1 MQHLCDAELIWAS
14 GMLASTNYLCQYLNL
29 TGKKVNCD
37 SMDASKDT
45 TGLTTEQATS
55 SRLQNGS
62 NTLEMQEDRV
72 FLAVL
77 KEVLMEPMFIILLAA
92 CIIYFAVGQ
101 YQEGFIMLVSIFI
114 VAGISLFQEY
124 RSKNAVQALK
134 KISAAKA
141 KVLRNGKAIQINTE
155 EIVVNDVLLLEEG
168 EVVAADG
175 IILAANDF
183 SINESILTG
192 ESFAV
197 RKTADDKSNVYKGT
211 LVTSGSA
218 TVKVANVGLK
228 TMFGKIGLSLKEIT
242 IVKTPL
248 QNQIRSFVRNMVWAG
263 ALAFL
268 IVVGF
273 NFYHSGNLI
282 QSFLQGLTLAMS
294 ILPEEIP
301 VAFSTF
307 QALGA
312 FRLLRNNIIV
322 KQPQYVETLGSAT
335 VICADKTGT
344 LTQNKMSIEY
354 LYDAASKISLAVKNT
369 PALPAAVIEY
379 AMWSSETDPFDPM
392 EKAIHA
398 LYAKN
403 AATDKRGFFK
413 QVHEYPIGG
422 KPPMMTHIFRN
433 GAGETIIAVKG
444 APEAILRQSN
454 LSVAALKHIET
465 QSLAYAKLGYRVLG
479 VGKGNWKAAQ
489 WPVSQEEFEFE
500 FLGLIAFQDPPKEN
514 IAQTISTFREAGIT
528 VKMITGDYAETAL
541 AIAGQIQMD
550 HNSEVLT
557 GQEVLQLSKEAL
569 QQKVKQVNIY
579 ARMFPEAKLK
589 VIDALKE
596 NGEVVAMTGDGV
608 NDGPA
613 LKAAHIGIAMGQR
626 GSEVA
631 KSAAS
636 LILTDD
642 DLAHMTEAVALGRK
656 IYDNLKKA
664 IQYIV
669 SIHIPII
676 LIVTVPLLLMW
687 KFTDIFSPVHVIF
700 LELIM
705 GPTCSI
711 IYENEPMEPGTM
723 QRPPRMMGATFLSL
737 KQLAVS
743 IVQGLMITAG
753 CLGIGYFYIREGSDD
768 TTVRTIIFI
777 TLLFSNVFLTL
788 VNRSFYYSIL
798 QTLRYKNNL
807 VPLIIGI
814 TLLLIAALLYVPFVQ
829 QLFRL
834 TPLTINTIGVCMM
847 AGLVSTCWLEG
858 WKYFQRKNIGKI

>member
-1 MQHLCDAELIWAS
+1 MKIT
-14 GMLASTNYLCQYLNL
+14 GST
-29 TGKKVNCD
+29 
-37 SMDASKDT
+37 A
-45 TGLTTEQATS
+45 GLTSAQVEL
-55 SRLQNGS
+55 SRQTHGS

-72 FLAVL
+72 LLQVL
-77 KEVLMEPMFIILLAA
+77 KEVVLEPMFILLLAA
-92 CIIYFAVGQ
+92 CIIYFVLGQ
-101 YQEGFIMLVSIFI
+101 YQEGIIMLVAIFL

-134 KISAAKA
+134 KLSAAHA
-141 KVLRNGKAIQINTE
+141 RVMRNNRVTKIATD
-155 EIVVNDVLLLEEG
+155 EIVVDDLLLLEEG
-168 EVVAADG
+168 EVVEADG
-175 IILAANDF
+175 LIISANDL
-183 SINESILTG
+183 SLNESILTG

-197 RKTADDKSNVYKGT
+197 TKNADNISTVYKGT

-218 TVKVANVGLK
+218 TVKVMAVGSK

-248 QNQIRSFVRNMVWAG
+248 QNQVRSFVRNMVWLG
-263 ALAFL
+263 AIAFL

-273 NFYHSGNLI
+273 NYYQSANFV

-312 FRLLRNNIIV
+312 FRLLKNNIIV

-335 VICADKTGT
+335 VICVDKTGT
-344 LTQNKMSIEY
+344 LTQNKMRIDY
-354 LYDAASKISLAVKNT
+354 VYDAYKKKSIAVKDREH
-369 PALPAAVIEY
+369 LPASLIEY
-379 AMWSSETDPFDPM
+379 AMWSSETNPFDPM
-392 EKAIHA
+392 EIVIHE
-398 LYAKN
+398 LYEKTTASDARKLF
-403 AATDKRGFFK
+403 T

-422 KPPMMTHIFRN
+422 KPPMMTHIFKNDR
-433 GAGETIIAVKG
+433 EEFIIAAKG
-444 APEAILRQSN
+444 APEAILQQSN
-454 LSVAALKHIET
+454 LPADALKLIEA
-465 QSLAYAKLGYRVLG
+465 QSISYAKLGYRVLG
-479 VGKGNWKAAQ
+479 VGKGTWKEVK
-489 WPVSQEEFEFE
+489 WPVSQQEFVFE

-514 IAQTISTFREAGIT
+514 IIKTIQTFREAGIA
-528 VKMITGDYAETAL
+528 VKMITGDYTETAL
-541 AIAGQIQMD
+541 AIAHQVQLN

-557 GQEVLQLSKEAL
+557 GEEVLKLGNDAL
-569 QQKVKQVNIY
+569 QQKVKKVNIY

-596 NGEVVAMTGDGV
+596 NGNVVAMTGDGV

-642 DLAHMTEAVALGRK
+642 DLAHMTDAVALGRK

-676 LIVTVPLLLMW
+676 LIVTLPLLLGW
-687 KFTDIFSPVHVIF
+687 TFTGIFSPVHVIF

-723 QRPPRMMGATFLSL
+723 VRPPRKMSATFLSF
-737 KQLAVS
+737 KQLLVS
-743 IVQGLMITAG
+743 IIQGLMITAA
-753 CLGIGYFYIREGSDD
+753 CLGIGFYYMQNGSSDAGI
-768 TTVRTIIFI
+768 RTIIFT
-777 TLLFSNVFLTL
+777 TLLFSNIFLTL
-788 VNRSFYYSIL
+788 VNRSFRFSVFT
-798 QTLRYKNNL
+798 TLRYKNNL
-807 VPLIIGI
+807 VPIIIGI
-814 TLLLIAALLYVPFVQ
+814 TLMFIAAFLYVPFVSD
-829 QLFRL
+829 LFRL
-834 TPLTINTIGVCMM
+834 QPLSPAII
-847 AGLVSTCWLEG
+847 ATCIAVALLGTLWMEV
-858 WKYFQRKNIGKI
+858 WKIFKKNSRNL

>member
-1 MQHLCDAELIWAS
+1 MQIAP
-14 GMLASTNYLCQYLNL
+14 TN
-29 TGKKVNCD
+29 
-37 SMDASKDT
+37 A
-45 TGLTTEQATS
+45 GLSAGQVTI
-55 SRLQNGS
+55 SRRQHGS
-62 NTLEMQEDRV
+62 NAIEMQEDRV
-72 FLAVL
+72 MLQVL
-77 KEVLMEPMFIILLAA
+77 KEIVLEPMFIILLAA
-92 CIIYFAVGQ
+92 CIIYFVVGQ
-101 YQEGFIMLVSIFI
+101 YKEGFIMLVSIFI

-141 KVLRNGKAIQINTE
+141 KVLRNGKIISVNTD
-155 EIVVNDVLLLEEG
+155 EIVVGDLLLLEEG
-168 EVVAADG
+168 EVIAADG
-175 IILAANDF
+175 LIVSANDF

-197 RKTADDKSNVYKGT
+197 SKTADNKNSVYKGT

-218 TVKVANVGLK
+218 TIQVTEVGLK
-228 TMFGKIGLSLKEIT
+228 TMFGKIGLSLKEIN

-248 QNQIRSFVRNMVWAG
+248 QLQIRSFVKNMVWIG
-263 ALAFL
+263 VTAFL

-273 NFYHSGNLI
+273 NYYQSGDI
-282 QSFLQGLTLAMS
+282 VHSFLQGLTLAMS

-312 FRLLRNNIIV
+312 FRLLKNSIIV

-335 VICADKTGT
+335 VICCDKTGT
-344 LTQNKMSIEY
+344 LTQNKMSIAC
-354 LYDAASKISLAVKNT
+354 LYNAASKSSVAVKDNT
-369 PALPAAVIEY
+369 TLPAELIEY
-379 AMWSSETDPFDPM
+379 AMWSSETNPFDPM

-398 LYAKN
+398 LYERT
-403 AATDKRGFFK
+403 ATPDKRGSFK
-413 QVHEYPIGG
+413 QIHEYPIGG
-422 KPPMMTHIFRN
+422 KPPMMTHIFKNEN
-433 GAGETIIAVKG
+433 GEIIIAAKG
-444 APEAILRQSN
+444 GPEGILRQSN
-454 LSVAALKHIET
+454 LSIAELKHIEE
-465 QSLAYAKLGYRVLG
+465 QSLAYAKKGYRVLG
-479 VGKGNWKAAQ
+479 VGKGRWNEKR

-514 IAQTISTFREAGIT
+514 IIQTIQTFRDAGIP

-541 AIAGQIQMD
+541 AIATQIQLD
-550 HNSEVLT
+550 HNNEILT
-557 GQEVLQLSKEAL
+557 GEEILHLSKEAL
-569 QQKVKQVNIY
+569 QQKVQQVNIY

-596 NGEVVAMTGDGV
+596 DGEVVAMTGDGV

-613 LKAAHIGIAMGQR
+613 LKAAHIGIAMGLR

-631 KSAAS
+631 RSAAS

-642 DLAHMTEAVALGRK
+642 DLAHMTDAVALGRK

-676 LIVTVPLLLMW
+676 LIVTLPLLLLW
-687 KFTDIFSPVHVIF
+687 KFTDFFSPVHVIF

-723 QRPPRMMGATFLSL
+723 HRPPRKAGASFLSL
-737 KQLAVS
+737 KQLTMS
-743 IVQGLMITAG
+743 IIQGLMITAG
-753 CLGIGYFYIREGSDD
+753 CLGIGFYYMQQGSDEG
-768 TTVRTIIFI
+768 TIRTVIFV
-777 TLLFSNVFLTL
+777 TLLFSNIFLTL
-788 VNRSFYYSIL
+788 VNRSFVYPVIK
-798 QTLRYKNNL
+798 TIRYKNNL
-807 VPLIIGI
+807 VPLITGI
-814 TLLLIAALLYVPFVQ
+814 TLVFIALFLYVPFARN
-829 QLFRL
+829 LFRL
-834 TPLTINTIGVCMM
+834 NLLPWSTVAVC
-847 AGLVSTCWLEG
+847 AGIALVGTLWIDL
-858 WKYFQRKNIGKI
+858 WKLLKTKKADSLH

>member
-1 MQHLCDAELIWAS
+1 MTAS
-14 GMLASTNYLCQYLNL
+14 GNN
-29 TGKKVNCD
+29 N
-37 SMDASKDT
+37 
-45 TGLTTEQATS
+45 TGLTTEQVSTN
-55 SRLQNGS
+55 RQQYGS

-72 FLAVL
+72 LLAVL
-77 KEVLMEPMFIILLAA
+77 KEVVLEPMFILLLAA
-92 CIIYFAVGQ
+92 CIIYFVVGQ
-101 YQEGFIMLVSIFI
+101 YQEGIIMLVSIFI

-124 RSKNAVQALK
+124 RSKNAVKALK
-134 KISAAKA
+134 KLSAARA
-141 KVLRNGKAIQINTE
+141 KVIRNGRVIQVATE
-155 EIVVNDVLLLEEG
+155 EIVVDDLLLLEEG

-175 IILAANDF
+175 LIVLANDF
-183 SINESILTG
+183 SLNESILTG
-192 ESFAV
+192 ESFSV
-197 RKTADDKSNVYKGT
+197 SKNADNNNNVYKGT

-218 TVKVANVGLK
+218 TIKVSAVGLK

-248 QNQIRSFVRNMVWAG
+248 QQQIRSFVRNMVWIG
-263 ALAFL
+263 AVAFL

-273 NFYHSGNLI
+273 NYYQSGNLVR
-282 QSFLQGLTLAMS
+282 SFLQGLTLAMS

-312 FRLLRNNIIV
+312 FRLLRNHIIV

-335 VICADKTGT
+335 VICTDKTGT

-354 LYDAASKISLAVKNT
+354 VYDAATKISVHIDKKA
-369 PALPAAVIEY
+369 ALPALLIEY
-379 AMWSSETDPFDPM
+379 AMWSSETTPFDPM
-392 EKAIHA
+392 EKAIHE
-398 LYAKN
+398 LYEKT
-403 AATDKRGFFK
+403 ATADKRKQFS
-413 QVHEYPIGG
+413 QVHEYPVAGR
-422 KPPMMTHIFRN
+422 PPMMTHIFKN
-433 GAGETIIAVKG
+433 ENGETIIAAKG
-444 APEAILRQSN
+444 GPEAILRQSN
-454 LSVAALKHIET
+454 LSIIELKHIEE
-465 QSLAYAKLGYRVLG
+465 QSLSYAKLGYRVLG
-479 VGKGNWKAAQ
+479 VGKGSWMGKK
-489 WPVSQEEFEFE
+489 WPPTQDEFVFE

-514 IAQTISTFREAGIT
+514 ITRTIQTFHDAGIP

-541 AIAGQIQMD
+541 AIAGQIQLN

-557 GQEVLQLSKEAL
+557 GKEVLHLTKEEL
-569 QQKVKQVNIY
+569 QQKVKRVNIF

-642 DLAHMTEAVALGRK
+642 DLAHMTDAVALGRK

-676 LIVTVPLLLMW
+676 LIVTLPLLLMW

-723 QRPPRMMGATFLSL
+723 QRPPGKMGSTFLSL
-737 KQLAVS
+737 RQLTIS
-743 IVQGLMITAG
+743 IAQGFMITAG
-753 CLGIGYFYIREGSDD
+753 CLGIGYYYLQQGYDD
-768 TTVRTIIFI
+768 ASVRTVIFI
-777 TLLFSNVFLTL
+777 TLLFCNIFLTL
-788 VNRSFYYSIL
+788 VNRSFQFSAFKTI
-798 QTLRYKNNL
+798 TYKNNL
-807 VPLIIGI
+807 IPLIISI
-814 TLLLIAALLYVPFVQ
+814 TFLFIVTLLYVPFVRN
-829 QLFRL
+829 LFRL
-834 TPLTINTIGVCMM
+834 NLLSFTSIATCVFVAVLSVLWIEIWKSVKRKSIN
-847 AGLVSTCWLEG
+847 AH
-858 WKYFQRKNIGKI
+858 

>member
-1 MQHLCDAELIWAS
+1 MSAS
-14 GMLASTNYLCQYLNL
+14 DL
-29 TGKKVNCD
+29 T
-37 SMDASKDT
+37 S
-45 TGLTTEQATS
+45 GLTNELVTE
-55 SRLQNGS
+55 SRRLHGS
-62 NTLEMQEDRV
+62 NTLEMHEDRV
-72 FLAVL
+72 LLQVL
-77 KEVLMEPMFIILLAA
+77 KEVVLEPMFILLFAA
-92 CIIYFAVGQ
+92 CIIYFLVGQ
-101 YQEGFIMLVSIFI
+101 YQEGIIMVVSIFI

-124 RSKNAVQALK
+124 RSKNAVKALK

-141 KVLRNGKAIQINTE
+141 IVLRNGTKIQVATE
-155 EIVVNDVLLLEEG
+155 EIVVGDLLLLEEG
-168 EVVAADG
+168 EIVAADG
-175 IILAANDF
+175 LIVTANDF
-183 SINESILTG
+183 SVNESILTG

-197 RKTADDKSNVYKGT
+197 TKTAGDNSSVYRGT
-211 LVTSGSA
+211 LATSGSA
-218 TVKVANVGLK
+218 MVKVTSVGLK
-228 TMFGKIGLSLKEIT
+228 TMFGKIGLSLKEIS
-242 IVKTPL
+242 VAKTPL
-248 QNQIRSFVRNMVWAG
+248 QQQIRSFVRNMVWAG
-263 ALAFL
+263 AIAFV

-273 NFYHSGNLI
+273 NYYHSGNFV

-344 LTQNKMSIEY
+344 LTQNKMSIDY
-354 LYDAASKISLAVKNT
+354 LYDAVNKLSIPVASGAN
-369 PALPAAVIEY
+369 LPQDLVEY
-379 AMWSSETDPFDPM
+379 AMWSSETSPFDPM
-392 EKAIHA
+392 EKAIHE
-398 LYAKN
+398 LYTKTAEV
-403 AATDKRGFFK
+403 DKRKHFS

-422 KPPMMTHIFRN
+422 KPPLMTHIFKN
-433 GAGETIIAVKG
+433 ESGDTIIAAKG
-444 APEAILRQSN
+444 APEGILRQSG
-454 LSVAALKHIET
+454 LSAEELIHIEE
-465 QSLAYAKLGYRVLG
+465 QSLSYARLGYRILG
-479 VGKGNWKAAQ
+479 VGKGSWKEKT
-489 WPVSQEEFEFE
+489 WPVSQQEFEFE

-514 IAQTISTFREAGIT
+514 ITQTIKTFHEAGID

-541 AIAGQIQMD
+541 AIAGQIQLD
-550 HNSEVLT
+550 HNHETLTGKEVLSLT
-557 GQEVLQLSKEAL
+557 QEQL
-569 QQKVKQVNIY
+569 QQKVKRVNIF

-613 LKAAHIGIAMGQR
+613 LKAAHIGIAMGKR

-642 DLAHMTEAVALGRK
+642 DLAHMTDAVALGRK

-676 LIVTVPLLLMW
+676 LIVTLPLLLLW
-687 KFTDIFSPVHVIF
+687 KFTNIFSPVHVIF

-723 QRPPRMMGATFLSL
+723 QRPPRKMGASFLSL
-737 KQLAVS
+737 KQLS
-743 IVQGLMITAG
+743 ISIIQGLMITAG
-753 CLGIGYFYIREGSDD
+753 CLGLGYYYMQQGAGETSI
-768 TTVRTIIFI
+768 RTIIFI
-777 TLLFSNVFLTL
+777 TLLFCNIFLTF
-788 VNRSFYYSIL
+788 VNRSFTYSVFK
-798 QTLRYKNNL
+798 TLNYKNNL
-807 VPLIIGI
+807 VLIITGI
-814 TLLLIAALLYVPFVQ
+814 TLVFIAALLYLPAVRD
-829 QLFRL
+829 LFSL
-834 TPLTINTIGVCMM
+834 TVLSSRSIVTCIIV
-847 AGLVSTCWLEG
+847 AILSTLWIEI
-858 WKYFQRKNIGKI
+858 WKLLKR

>member
-1 MQHLCDAELIWAS
+1 MENNKQLKGLSAAEVTNSRKQH
-14 GMLASTNYLCQYLNL
+14 
-29 TGKKVNCD
+29 
-37 SMDASKDT
+37 
-45 TGLTTEQATS
+45 
-55 SRLQNGS
+55 GS
-62 NTLEMQEDRV
+62 NALEMQDERV
-72 FLAVL
+72 FWQVL
-77 KEVLMEPMFIILLAA
+77 KDVVAEPMFILLVIA
-92 CIIYFAVGQ
+92 CVIYFIAGKQ
-101 YQEGFIMLVSIFI
+101 QEGIIMLVSIFI

-134 KISAAKA
+134 KLSASKA
-141 KVLRNGKAIQINTE
+141 SVWRNGSITKIDTA
-155 EIVVNDVLLLEEG
+155 EIVVDDLLQLEEG
-168 EVVAADG
+168 DIVAADG
-175 IILAANDF
+175 LIISANDL
-183 SINESILTG
+183 SLNESILTG

-197 RKTADDKSNVYKGT
+197 IKTADNNNSAYKGT

-218 TVKVANVGLK
+218 IIKITAVGNK
-228 TMFGKIGLSLKEIT
+228 TMLGKIGLSMQEIS

-248 QNQIRSFVRNMVWAG
+248 QQQMRSFVRSMVWIG
-263 ALAFL
+263 VIAFI
-268 IVVGF
+268 IVIAF
-273 NFYHSGNLI
+273 NYFQSGDI
-282 QSFLQGLTLAMS
+282 TQSFLQGLTLAMS

-312 FRLLRNNIIV
+312 FRLLKSNIIV

-335 VICADKTGT
+335 VICSDKTGT

-354 LYDAASKISLAVKNT
+354 LYDNATKDSIQVNDIA
-369 PALPAAVIEY
+369 ALPLQLIEY
-379 AMWSSETDPFDPM
+379 VMWSSETTPFDPM
-392 EKAIHA
+392 EKAVHE
-398 LYAKN
+398 LYGKT
-403 AATDKRGFFK
+403 AAIDKRKQYK

-422 KPPMMTHIFRN
+422 KPPMMTHIFSN
-433 GAGETIIAVKG
+433 EAGETIIAVKG
-444 APEAILRQSN
+444 APEAILRQSS
-454 LSVAALKHIET
+454 LSIAELKRIEE
-465 QSLAYAKLGYRVLG
+465 QSLAYAKQGYRVLG
-479 VGKGNWKAAQ
+479 VGKGKWEGKK
-489 WPVSQEEFEFE
+489 WPVSQEEFAFE
-500 FLGLIAFQDPPKEN
+500 FLGLVAFQDPPK
-514 IAQTISTFREAGIT
+514 AGIEKT
-528 VKMITGDYAETAL
+528 VRIFNDAGIQVKMITGDYAETAV
-541 AIAGQIQMD
+541 AIAGQIQLD
-550 HNSEVLT
+550 HNHEVLT
-557 GQEVLQLSKEAL
+557 GKEVLHLSKEAL
-569 QQKVKQVNIY
+569 QQKVKTVNIY

-589 VIDALKE
+589 VIDALKD
-596 NGEVVAMTGDGV
+596 NGEIVAMTGDGV

-613 LKAAHIGIAMGQR
+613 LKAAHIGIAMGLR

-676 LIVTVPLLLMW
+676 LTVALPLLLRW
-687 KFTDIFSPVHVIF
+687 KFTDVFSPVHVIF

-723 QRPPRMMGATFLSL
+723 NRPPLKMGTSFLSL
-737 KQLAVS
+737 RQLSVS

-753 CLGIGYFYIREGSDD
+753 CLGIGYYYIQQGSDD
-768 TTVRTIIFI
+768 NLVRTVIFI

-788 VNRSFYYSIL
+788 VNRSFHYTIFK
-798 QTLRYKNNL
+798 TIAYKNNL

-814 TLLLIAALLYVPFVQ
+814 TVLFIAALLYIPFLQ

-834 TPLTINTIGVCMM
+834 ESIAVPVILQCIAVAMVSVTWIELVKMFRKKNK
-847 AGLVSTCWLEG
+847 GLMR
-858 WKYFQRKNIGKI
+858 Q